1 MSGVPG
7 SETIYINGSTANDV
21 QEITM
26 IEKDGK
32 NYIQFD
38 VNLLDDEGTLNP
50 TEVEAGNQ
58 LLVLKDE
65 SGNIIWSWHLWF
77 CKDDDRP
84 DMDEFIN
91 IYPNSSA
98 NVMNRALGAIVSE
111 GYANTIPGI
120 GAINLAYWQDGL
132 YYQWGRKDPLLPQS
146 PSSNGDYSTS
156 IKNPTVLYSN
166 WNASGA
172 GWSSISKQMND
183 PCPPGYMVPEVAIW
197 RDGANE
203 STGMEEIMTF
213 LGLDAYPYNIQAT
226 TNISVNITYP
236 YSSYINNSGQVEP
249 EPVNTITKS
258 YVGLEKE
265 FPLGLKVLGYNINWA
280 IVKDLVLEI
289 QQVGKSGLLWA
300 ADERYS
306 FSYGHSS
313 LDININNIAQIA
325 DKITIKSLMIKRNHY
340 SISWT
345 GIKSNWDAEFSPG
358 TGADLNNADKLFLL
372 GELFNEPGL
381 LSDFV
386 YEKKQSP
393 ANYGAYVRC
402 VRE

>member
-1 MSGVPG
+1 
-7 SETIYINGSTANDV
+7 
-21 QEITM
+21 
-26 IEKDGK
+26 
-32 NYIQFD
+32 
-38 VNLLDDEGTLNP
+38 
-50 TEVEAGNQ
+50 
-58 LLVLKDE
+58 
-65 SGNIIWSWHLWF
+65 
-77 CKDDDRP
+77 
-84 DMDEFIN
+84 
-91 IYPNSSA
+91 
-98 NVMNRALGAIVSE
+98 
-111 GYANTIPGI
+111 
-120 GAINLAYWQDGL
+120 
-132 YYQWGRKDPLLPQS
+132 
-146 PSSNGDYSTS
+146 
-156 IKNPTVLYSN
+156 
-166 WNASGA
+166 
-172 GWSSISKQMND
+172 
-183 PCPPGYMVPEVAIW
+183 
-197 RDGANE
+197 
-203 STGMEEIMTF
+203 MTF

-226 TNISVNITYP
+226 TNMSVNIAYP

-358 TGADLNNADKLFLL
+358 TGADLNYADKLFLL